1 MIETSIK
8 MEPWNF
14 YQNGNLLFSISLL
27 SEWAPISIR
36 IEKLLSGTD
45 RNHKKLIDT
54 FRSFSVMFAE
64 ALLRIFRPD
73 AFAIDC
79 DYQLTARLLFRL
91 AVLAAKVNLRNENIG
106 SATLVLIAEKIG
118 I

>member
-1 MIETSIK
+1 MIRFFFTRYNDDDDDDDDETRRRKQEEEETRTVKELTVLIETSIK

-45 RNHKKLIDT
+45 RN
-54 FRSFSVMFAE
+54 RS
-64 ALLRIFRPD
+64 
-73 AFAIDC
+73 
-79 DYQLTARLLFRL
+79 
-91 AVLAAKVNLRNENIG
+91 
-106 SATLVLIAEKIG
+106 
-118 I
+118 